1 MSFLIYDLTFLV
13 LFSLA
18 IGLFLWFERKKL
30 KREGIMFLYK
40 TSIGLKLIDYIG
52 KKYQKTLKFL
62 SYISIG
68 IGYILMVGSIY
79 LLIQLVY
86 LFTKPEIVQAVK
98 VPPIMP
104 LIPYLPALFKIDYL
118 PPFYFTYW
126 ILAIALVA
134 IFHEGF
140 HGIFAR
146 FYNIKIKSTGFGFL
160 GPFLAFFVEQD
171 EKQMQKAKPFA
182 QMSMLS
188 AGVFANV
195 LLSVIFF
202 LFMVWF
208 FNAAYTPSGVLFN
221 DYSYSVATIGMMS
234 SAAVMNETLKVDG
247 ITLVKIKI
255 NNESY
260 YVSEAVFEIN
270 KSKVEN
276 TTLVKLYQDLPAIKV
291 GMRGAITSI
300 NGIAVLDDKQLSK
313 ILNSYK
319 PGDSIIIITEEKT
332 NTNTT
337 NFEYSIRLETA
348 YDNESRAVI
357 GVATFMPKTGA
368 LKIVISKMINSFKN
382 PNIYYTPKI
391 NPDFTIFFYTLLWWI
406 FVINISVAIAN
417 MIPIAI
423 FDGGRFFYLTIL
435 VITKRKKWAEK
446 SFKYMTWFLLGLLSL
461 SMVLYFIGIF

>member
-1 MSFLIYDLTFLV
+1 
-13 LFSLA
+13 
-18 IGLFLWFERKKL
+18 
-30 KREGIMFLYK
+30 MFLYK

-357 GVATFMPKTGA
+357 GVATFMPKTRA

>member
-1 MSFLIYDLTFLV
+1 
-13 LFSLA
+13 
-18 IGLFLWFERKKL
+18 
-30 KREGIMFLYK
+30 
-40 TSIGLKLIDYIG
+40 
-52 KKYQKTLKFL
+52 
-62 SYISIG
+62 
-68 IGYILMVGSIY
+68 
-79 LLIQLVY
+79 
-86 LFTKPEIVQAVK
+86 
-98 VPPIMP
+98 
-104 LIPYLPALFKIDYL
+104 
-118 PPFYFTYW
+118 
-126 ILAIALVA
+126 
-134 IFHEGF
+134 
-140 HGIFAR
+140 
-146 FYNIKIKSTGFGFL
+146 
-160 GPFLAFFVEQD
+160 
-171 EKQMQKAKPFA
+171 
-182 QMSMLS
+182 MLS

-357 GVATFMPKTGA
+357 GVATFMPKTRA

>member
-357 GVATFMPKTGA
+357 GVATFMPKTRA

>member
-171 EKQMQKAKPFA
+171 KKQMQKAKPFA

-357 GVATFMPKTGA
+357 GVATFMPKTRA